1 MSFEIKFAQCSS
13 SVVYLVLLVAAIQ
26 KGLKNYRNNPLCFL
40 NISQEKYFV
49 GILDAS
55 AKCALKDVVI
65 LGTLQG
71 IPKTGA
77 IVIYVP
83 FR

>member
-1 MSFEIKFAQCSS
+1 MFSKHITRK
-13 SVVYLVLLVAAIQ
+13 I
-26 KGLKNYRNNPLCFL
+26 
-40 NISQEKYFV
+40 FV